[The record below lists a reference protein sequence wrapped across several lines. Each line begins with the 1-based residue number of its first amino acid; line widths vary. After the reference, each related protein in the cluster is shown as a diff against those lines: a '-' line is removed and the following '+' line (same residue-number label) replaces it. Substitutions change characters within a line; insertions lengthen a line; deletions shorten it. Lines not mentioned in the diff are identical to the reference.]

1 MLSFFQRVAIALSTG
16 YIIVYFGEFMFWA
29 TPDREG
35 MDLGGMAAVWVLYSI
50 MAYPFLCVVSY
61 FRVRD
66 PWAVFLA
73 GAFYGWFE
81 EGLVVQTTYGT
92 PNTPYPMSI
101 SFTALAWH
109 APIDVF
115 VGWYLVRRVLAENRL
130 RTTLALASGI
140 GLFYG
145 LWAIFWWNE
154 PPEPMKVLLEEGRKD
169 VVLVHF
175 ALFVFGTT
183 AMLTVAYWLFQRVQ
197 IIEYKPSK
205 VELWLLG
212 TATLLYYALVTVPA
226 APRAL
231 WVLPPLLAV
240 TFWALLN
247 IRRVETLPD
256 AIVAYPEPVQTRN
269 YLMLLA
275 IPVVASAVYFVALAV
290 DLRLATNLVF
300 FYVATPVG
308 AIAWLVSVVMCGRGR
323 NDQYAAEASD
333 CERDDLNSRE

>member
-1 MLSFFQRVAIALSTG
+1 MGAFFQRVAITLCSG
-16 YIIVYFGEFMFWA
+16 YIIVYFGEFVFWA

-35 MDLGGMAAVWVLYSI
+35 MDLGGMVAVWVLYSI

-61 FRVRD
+61 FRVRE

-92 PNTPYPMSI
+92 PATPFPMSI

-109 APIDVF
+109 APLDVF

-130 RTTLALASGI
+130 RKTLALASCV

-154 PPEPMKVLLEEGRKD
+154 PPEPMQVLLDAGRKD

-175 ALFVFGTT
+175 ALYAFGTT
-183 AMLTVAYWLFQRVQ
+183 AMLIAAYWLFQRVK
-197 IIEYKPSK
+197 IREFKPSK
-205 VELWLLG
+205 GELWTL
-212 TATLLYYALVTVPA
+212 AVVTLLYYSLVTVPA
-226 APRAL
+226 APRAVWL
-231 WVLPPLLAV
+231 LPPLLGV
-240 TFWALLN
+240 TFWALGN
-247 IRRVETLPD
+247 NRRVETLPN
-256 AIVAYPEPVQTRN
+256 AIVAYAEPVRITN

-275 IPVVASAVYFVALAV
+275 IPLVASAVYFVALAA
-290 DLRLATNLVF
+290 DARLPTNLVV
-300 FYVATPVG
+300 YYIATPAG
-308 AIAWLVSVVMCGRGR
+308 AILWVVSVVVGARRRSLPTSG
-323 NDQYAAEASD
+323 
-333 CERDDLNSRE
+333 